1 MVIHQQIRNNESP
14 LEEYQTHS
22 ERKKSGNVKKI
33 SVKVSPKNDQ
43 VKSGRSYGPV
53 MHTTIS
59 AQNPLLLRP
68 SILNSFDSKIFP
80 RLE

>member
-43 VKSGRSYGPV
+43 VKSGRSYGPKLDCILYFNRTV
-53 MHTTIS
+53 KHTTIS
-59 AQNPLLLRP
+59 A
-68 SILNSFDSKIFP
+68 
-80 RLE
+80 